1 MTKAKWRARRVETSC
16 QKILELENF
25 SIQISWRTGNSLQS
39 AYLSLEGYTETAT
52 CMQDLGKPTAFLR
65 EKEETLCSEHPQ
77 LVF

>member
-1 MTKAKWRARRVETSC
+1 MTKATWRARRVEMSC

-52 CMQDLGKPTAFLR
+52 CM
-65 EKEETLCSEHPQ
+65 
-77 LVF
+77 